1 MQLRVRLDPAD
12 TFDSYAIELR
22 SGQGAVVWRADAL
35 HASAADGD
43 LFLIGDVPSAALQ
56 SDAYELT
63 VLGSAAGRAPEALG
77 FAAVKI
83 AR

>member
-1 MQLRVRLDPAD
+1 M
-12 TFDSYAIELR
+12 ELR
-22 SGQGAVVWRADAL
+22 SGQGAIVWRADAL

-43 LFLIGDVPSAALQ
+43 LILIGDVPSASLQ
-56 SDAYELT
+56 SGAYELT

-77 FAAVKI
+77 FAAVNL